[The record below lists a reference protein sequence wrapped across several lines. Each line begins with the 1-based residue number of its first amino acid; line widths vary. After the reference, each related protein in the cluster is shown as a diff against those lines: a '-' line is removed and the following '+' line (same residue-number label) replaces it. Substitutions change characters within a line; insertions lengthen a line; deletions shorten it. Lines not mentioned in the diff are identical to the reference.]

1 MNYPYRSKALE
12 KLGVRSW
19 LNAENWSTT
28 IGGSVLDERV
38 IEAMA
43 EVGRVYCNVQE
54 LLDKGAARIAQ
65 LCGVEAAYIT
75 SGSAAGIVLS
85 TTACITGNSRR
96 KMAQLFGGLAGREG
110 LPNEIV
116 MQAAQSTGYDAQF
129 YVGGGEL
136 VHVGHPDSIARFH
149 VEAAISEKTVALAYV
164 HSYHNSPK
172 HLPFSVMAD
181 IAAKANLPL
190 IVDCAAVVPPRDN
203 LHKFVDEGA
212 DLAIFSGGKAIRAP
226 NNTGII
232 LGGGRFG
239 KKLIEA
245 MREQAF
251 PSYGVGRAFKVNK
264 ESAIALV
271 TAVEIFFEEDE
282 KARYAA
288 QLKTA
293 EDMAKA
299 LVGVPGLSARVVRND
314 DHDFEHPISAMVPRV
329 MLEWDARSVGFDGGK
344 LDALMAAGEPPIR
357 LRPPRMTQ
365 GVTNSNSVRLIDLYF
380 LRPGEPELVV
390 ECVKQAFAEGVRGR
404 G

>member
-1 MNYPYRSKALE
+1 MNYPYRSKALD

-19 LNAENWSTT
+19 VNAENWSTT

-43 EVGRVYCNVQE
+43 EVSRVYCNVQE

-75 SGSAAGIVLS
+75 SGSAAGIVLAA
-85 TTACITGNSRR
+85 TACITGNSRR
-96 KMAQLFGGLAGREG
+96 KMAQLFGGLAGRET

-129 YVGGGEL
+129 YVGGARL
-136 VHVGHPDSIARFH
+136 IHVGHPDSIARFH
-149 VEAAISEKTVALAYV
+149 VEAAICEKTVALAYV

-190 IVDCAAVVPPRDN
+190 IVDCAAVVPPREN
-203 LHKFVDEGA
+203 LHKFVAEGA
-212 DLAIFSGGKAIRAP
+212 DLAIYSGGKAIRAP

-239 KKLIEA
+239 KQLIGA

-251 PSYGVGRAFKVNK
+251 PSYGVGRPFKVNK

-282 KARYAA
+282 KARYEE
-288 QLKTA
+288 QLRTG
-293 EDMAKA
+293 EEMAKA
-299 LVGVPGLSARVVRND
+299 LAGVPGLSARIVRND
-314 DHDFEHPISAMVPRV
+314 SRDFEHPISALAPRV
-329 MLEWDARSVGFDGGK
+329 MLEWEAASVGFDAAK
-344 LDALMAAGEPPIR
+344 LDSMMAAGDPPIR

-365 GVTNSNSVRLIDLYF
+365 GVTNNNEVRSIDLF
-380 LRPGEPELVV
+380 FMRPGEPELVV
-390 ECVKQAFAEGVRGR
+390 ECIKQAFAEGGRRRG
-404 G
+404 